1 MIRGAALAL
10 VLALVPTTS
19 TAQDSTEVTPRTI
32 PGGIY
37 DKPFLF
43 SSGDKFSVGGYID
56 IELNA
61 NETSSTFTAHR
72 FVPFLYGQISDRVS
86 VASEIEFEYGGAVSG
101 DAETDGEIKVEFA
114 QIDFRMV
121 EWLQFRGGVLLSPLG
136 RFNLNHDS
144 PVNDLTER
152 PLVDQQIIPT
162 TLSEAG
168 MGFFGTIEPGE
179 SSLLSWEAYLV
190 NGFDEDIL
198 STDSNGVPTGEVR
211 IRRGRGSAKTD
222 NNNARSF
229 VGRVAY
235 SPMLGLDVGLSAH
248 TGRYTDQDHSSESL
262 TITALDAHFNHG
274 PLELLG
280 EYAHGATGLPDGV
293 TLSGMDNVGQNGFY
307 FQTNVHFL
315 TGVVASMP
323 NSVLTGVVRFDQV
336 DFDTNMT
343 GDRTRRLAIGL
354 NFRPTE
360 DTAFKL
366 DVTRGWRANRG
377 ADTDGLPNDS
387 AHFSVASYF

>member
-1 MIRGAALAL
+1 MVRAAALTLIL
-10 VLALVPTTS
+10 VLTPTLLA
-19 TAQDSTEVTPRTI
+19 AQETTESPQPKKT
-32 PGGIY
+32 GGIY

-43 SSGDKFSVGGYID
+43 RSGDKFSAGGYVD

-61 NETSSTFTAHR
+61 NETSSSFTAHR

-86 VASEIEFEYGGAVSG
+86 VASEIEFEYGGAVAG
-101 DAETDGEIKVEFA
+101 DEETDGEIKVEFA
-114 QIDFRMV
+114 QVDFMMA

-179 SSLLSWEAYLV
+179 SSLLTWEAYLV
-190 NGFDEDIL
+190 NGFNEEILATED
-198 STDSNGVPTGEVR
+198 GEPTGEVR
-211 IRRGRGSAKTD
+211 IRGGRGSARTD

-229 VGRVAY
+229 VGRLGY
-235 SPMLGLDVGLSAH
+235 SPMLGLDLGLSAH
-248 TGRYTDQDHSSESL
+248 TGRYTDRASSSESL
-262 TITALDAHFNHG
+262 TITAIDAHFNRG
-274 PLELLG
+274 LLELLG
-280 EYAHGATGLPDGV
+280 EYAHASTGLPNDV
-293 TLSGMDNVGQNGFY
+293 ELSGSDNVGQDGFY
-307 FQTNVHFL
+307 VQANVHFL
-315 TGVVASMP
+315 AGVAHSMP
-323 NSVLTGVVRFDQV
+323 NSVLTGVLRFDQV
-336 DFDTNMT
+336 DFDTDTT
-343 GDRTRRLAIGL
+343 GDRNRRLAIGL

-366 DVTRGWRANRG
+366 DVTRGWRADRG
-377 ADTDGLPNDS
+377 SDTDGLPNDS
-387 AHFSVASYF
+387 AHFSVATYF